1 MRDLSNDMFKL
12 YKVRSYL
19 IWNCVNVLFNLNPTD
34 PIKYSKVILLAE
46 MMIRNVMKNVY

>member
-1 MRDLSNDMFKL
+1 MRDLANDMFKL

-19 IWNCVNVLFNLNPTD
+19 IWNCVNVLFNRD
-34 PIKYSKVILLAE
+34 PADPVKYAKVILLAE